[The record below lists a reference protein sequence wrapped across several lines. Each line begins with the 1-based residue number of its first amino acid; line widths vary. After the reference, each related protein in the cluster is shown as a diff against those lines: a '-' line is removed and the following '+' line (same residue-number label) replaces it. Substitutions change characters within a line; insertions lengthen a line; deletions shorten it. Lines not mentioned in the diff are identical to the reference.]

1 MLEVNV
7 LLVNAKVREKQR
19 ILVYS
24 EVMEDNV
31 KMSDEK
37 KKKERKRKW
46 MHHADYRFYIRLLN
60 TTVSTTVEV
69 REIKP
74 RTGKSVCN
82 VDPEGNRNGK

>member
-19 ILVYS
+19 ILAYS

-37 KKKERKRKW
+37 KKERKRKW
-46 MHHADYRFYIRLLN
+46 MHQADYRFYIRLLN
-60 TTVSTTVEV
+60 TSLSATVEV

-74 RTGKSVCN
+74 RTRRSVCN
-82 VDPEGNRNGK
+82 VDP